1 MYNGLETICFSSEIE
16 QIICEQVRQ
25 QGVGFWATTDVE
37 TFKSVKIR
45 LEKQNI
51 KYSYLGTWKPKQ
63 KIIQTLV

>member
-1 MYNGLETICFSSEIE
+1 MNNSLEAFCSASEIE

-51 KYSYLGTWKPKQ
+51 KYHYLGTWKHKQ
-63 KIIQTLV
+63 KAIQNLV